1 MSKNEGYFDIRD
13 EVRDCYA
20 SIAREEGRCCEATA
34 SCGCGTISERIGY
47 SKEALG
53 ELPAGAEMGLGCG
66 NPISIARLQPGETV
80 VDLGSGGGIDCF
92 LASKEVGDAGKVI
105 GVDMTPDMLSKARR
119 NAAAGGYSN
128 VEFRLG
134 EIENLPVADSSAE
147 VLISNCVINLS
158 RNKLQVYREAFR
170 VLKPG
175 GRLAVA
181 DMVALQPLPEALKND
196 LTAYT
201 GCIAGAA
208 LVDQVKGWL
217 EEAGFQQV
225 EVRVKQRSREFIR
238 NPEAV
243 AQLDDFIASADVTA
257 AKPKN

>member
-1 MSKNEGYFDIRD
+1 MSQSEGHFDIRD
-13 EVRDCYA
+13 EVRERYG
-20 SIAREEGRCCEATA
+20 SVAREEGNCCEVAA

-53 ELPAGAEMGLGCG
+53 QLPEGAEMGLGCG

-92 LASKEVGDAGKVI
+92 LASKEVGDAGNVI

-128 VEFRLG
+128 VDFRLG
-134 EIENLPVADSSAE
+134 EIENLPVADSSAD

-158 RNKLQVYREAFR
+158 PNKLQVYREAFR

-175 GRLAVA
+175 GRIAVA
-181 DMVALQPLPEALKND
+181 DMVALQTLPEALKSD
-196 LTAYT
+196 LAAYT
-201 GCIAGAA
+201 GCVAGAA
-208 LVDQVKGWL
+208 LVDQVKSWL
-217 EEAGFQQV
+217 EEAGFEQV
-225 EVRVKQRSREFIR
+225 EVRVKQRSSEFIR
-238 NPEAV
+238 DSEAV
-243 AQLDDFIASADVTA
+243 AQLDDFVASADVTA
-257 AKPKN
+257 VKPKK